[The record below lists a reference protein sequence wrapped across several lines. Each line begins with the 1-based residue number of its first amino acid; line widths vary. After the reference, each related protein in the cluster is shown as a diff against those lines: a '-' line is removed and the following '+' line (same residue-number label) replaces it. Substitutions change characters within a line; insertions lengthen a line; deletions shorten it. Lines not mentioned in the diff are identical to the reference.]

1 MPHEM
6 QNEMYSL
13 GRFADV
19 LTLIRYAEDLAEQ
32 ELRARWDDD
41 DRFYDAMGLM
51 MDVEQVQFTLGDS
64 PRR

>member
-6 QNEMYSL
+6 KNEMYSL

-19 LTLIRYAEDLAEQ
+19 LTLIRYAKDLAEQ

>member
-1 MPHEM
+1 MPYEM

-19 LTLIRYAEDLAEQ
+19 LTLIRYAKDLAEQ

-51 MDVEQVQFTLGDS
+51 MDVEQVQFTRGDS